1 MDESCIYEGMRAV
14 CAVLAELEAAAP
26 ERPALRLAER
36 HLHLLAE
43 LAARETAKSPA
54 GGWPSGEGAPAEPL
68 AGAGLNVPAP
78 EGARHVL
85 Q

>member
-1 MDESCIYEGMRAV
+1 MDESCMYEGMRAV

-43 LAARETAKSPA
+43 LAARRASQAPK
-54 GGWPSGEGAPAEPL
+54 GEGT
-68 AGAGLNVPAP
+68 AGAGGPAQPFAGDRVSVPAP

>member
-26 ERPALRLAER
+26 ERPALRLAR
-36 HLHLLAE
+36 GHLRLLAE
-43 LAARETAKSPA
+43 LAARGEPRVAGENGPA
-54 GGWPSGEGAPAEPL
+54 GEGAPAQPL
-68 AGAGLNVPAP
+68 AGAGLSLPASA
-78 EGARHVL
+78 EASHVL

>member
-43 LAARETAKSPA
+43 LAARGASQAPEGDGPA
-54 GGWPSGEGAPAEPL
+54 GPGAPAQPF
-68 AGAGLNVPAP
+68 AGGRLSLPAP
-78 EGARHVL
+78 EGACHVL

>member
-14 CAVLAELEAAAP
+14 CAVLAEVEAGAP
-26 ERPALRLAER
+26 GRPALRLAER

-43 LAARETAKSPA
+43 LAAAGPA
-54 GGWPSGEGAPAEPL
+54 IPPGSAGDGGAGQPL
-68 AGAGLNVPAP
+68 AIKALRAP
-78 EGARHVL
+78 EEACHVL

>member
-14 CAVLAELEAAAP
+14 CAVLAELEAVAP

-43 LAARETAKSPA
+43 LAARGASQAPGYGPA
-54 GGWPSGEGAPAEPL
+54 GPGAPAQPF
-68 AGAGLNVPAP
+68 AGGRLSLPAP
-78 EGARHVL
+78 EGACHVL